1 VVRQSEPDE
10 SQILSVIDRIYAA
23 ATEASRWPC
32 AVSAVAEMVGAT
44 IAVAGGNSDIARRQP
59 IHVGVGFRDDLADDY
74 REHPEHWVPENP
86 YIPVI
91 VRRAGGGG
99 LVDCREHV
107 TARDVRRTLFYE
119 DWMRPQGLGAGAVG
133 SWWPASSEGPGGGIA
148 VYPTARSGE
157 FSPQQMRLLEVF
169 DRHLIRAANTCAKL
183 GFARAERDALLD
195 ALDRLEPGVLLV
207 GTDGRVLSLNRAGE
221 EILRAADGLA
231 VRRGELVAARVAETR
246 RLRDAVAA
254 AVLERAASPPFVLP
268 RPSGRRPYEVAVSP
282 LRRRLSDLH
291 GALAVGVVFVTDP
304 ERRAE
309 PAEEVLAA
317 LYGLTPAEARVA
329 AALASGLS
337 VREYAERAERSV
349 ETVRTLVKRVLAKTG
364 TSRQAE
370 LVALVAAG
378 PAALRDDD
386 AD

>member
-1 VVRQSEPDE
+1 MVRQTEPDE
-10 SQILSVIDRIYAA
+10 SQVLSVIERIYAA
-23 ATEASRWPC
+23 ATEASRWPG
-32 AVSAVAEMVGAT
+32 AVGAVAETVGAT
-44 IAVAGGNSDIARRQP
+44 IAVAGGNADITGRQP
-59 IHVGVGFRDDLADDY
+59 IHVGVGFRDDLAEDY

-86 YIPVI
+86 YLPVI
-91 VRRAGGGG
+91 LRRAAGGG

-119 DWMRPQGLGAGAVG
+119 DWMRPQGFGTGAVG

-157 FSPQQMRLLEVF
+157 FSPQQVRLLKVF
-169 DRHLIRAANTCAKL
+169 DRHLIRAANACAKL
-183 GFARAERDALLD
+183 GLARAERDALLD
-195 ALDRLEPGVLLV
+195 ALDRLERGVLLV
-207 GTDGRVLSLNRAGE
+207 GPDGRVLSVNRAGE

-231 VRRGELVAARVAETR
+231 VRRGEVVAARAVDTR
-246 RLRDAVAA
+246 RLRDAVVT
-254 AVLERAASPPFVLP
+254 AVLERAPSPPFLLP
-268 RPSGRRPYEVAVSP
+268 RPSGRRGYEVTVSP
-282 LRRRLSDLH
+282 LRRRLSDLR
-291 GALAVGVVFVTDP
+291 GALAAGVVFVTDP

-309 PAEEVLAA
+309 PAEAVLAA
-317 LYGLTPAEARVA
+317 FYGLTPAEARAA

-337 VREYAERAERSV
+337 IREYAEQAERSV

-364 TSRQAE
+364 TRRQAE

-378 PAALRDDD
+378 PAALRGD